1 VPGGPCLDV
10 GAILGRAA
18 ERAGFASLTP
28 EQRRAVEELSAC
40 RTAELGGRIE
50 ECSCCGT
57 REYLYNSCR
66 NRHCPKC
73 QAGCRA
79 EWLERE
85 AGHLLP
91 AEYHHL
97 VFTLPAEVA
106 ELARHSPRLIY
117 SLLFDAASA
126 TVREVAADPK
136 HLGAQVGLTA
146 VLHTWGQTLS
156 LHPHLHVMATG
167 GGLSC
172 DRTGEIDERPAWK
185 SCRPGFFLPV
195 RVLSALFK
203 GKFLAGLSQA
213 REQGKLHLDGSS
225 ARALSDPAAW
235 SSWLAR
241 QRALDW
247 VVYSQPPSAGAEVV
261 LKYLARYTYRV
272 AISNGRLSHVSDS
285 EVTFSYKD
293 YRQEGKQREMTLSL
307 EEFARRFLQHVLP
320 RGFVRVRHYGLLA
333 NRGREEKLR
342 TCRRLLLAEP
352 ARVRRRGAADEGDDE
367 EGQPRRCQACGGG
380 VMLVVEVLLA
390 RVKVRAGRRED
401 SS

>member
-1 VPGGPCLDV
+1 MTV
-10 GAILGRAA
+10 
-18 ERAGFASLTP
+18 

-40 RTAELGGRIE
+40 RTGALGGRIE
-50 ECSCCGT
+50 ECSCCGA

-73 QAGCRA
+73 QASSRA

-85 AGHLLP
+85 ASYLLP
-91 AEYHHL
+91 VEYHHL

-106 ELARHSPRLIY
+106 DLARHNPRLIY
-117 SLLFDAASA
+117 GLLFDAASA
-126 TVREVAADPK
+126 TVKEVAATPK

-156 LHPHLHVMATG
+156 LHPHLHIMASG

-172 DRTGEIDERPAWK
+172 NARGEVDDRPVWK

-195 RVLSALFK
+195 RVLSALFR
-203 GKFLAGLSQA
+203 GQFLAGLSEA
-213 REQGKLHLDGSS
+213 KGQGKLLLSGANAALGEES
-225 ARALSDPAAW
+225 AWVD
-235 SSWLAR
+235 WLKR
-241 QRALDW
+241 QRSQDW

-272 AISNGRLSHVSDS
+272 AISNSRLLHVSEE

-293 YRQEGKQREMTLSL
+293 YRREGEQRQMTLSV

-320 RGFVRVRHYGLLA
+320 RSFVRVRHYGLLA

-342 TCRRLLLAEP
+342 KCRWLLMVEAVRVAEQGSD
-352 ARVRRRGAADEGDDE
+352 AKET
-367 EGQPRRCQACGGG
+367 RRCPVCGEGEM
-380 VMLVVEVLLA
+380 VVVAVVEKGTGVS
-390 RVKVRAGRRED
+390 KED

>member
-1 VPGGPCLDV
+1 VPGPCLDV

-18 ERAGFASLTP
+18 ERAGFAALTV
-28 EQRRAVEELSAC
+28 EQRRAAEDLSAC
-40 RTAELGGRIE
+40 RTARLGGRVE
-50 ECSCCGT
+50 QCCCCGA

-73 QAGCRA
+73 QAGCRGD
-79 EWLERE
+79 WLQRE

-91 AEYHHL
+91 VEYHHL

-106 ELARHSPRLIY
+106 ELARDNPRLIY
-117 SLLFDAASA
+117 ALLFEAASE

-146 VLHTWGQTLS
+146 VLHTWGGQTLS

-172 DRTGEIDERPAWK
+172 DRRGELDERPTWK
-185 SCRPGFFLPV
+185 SCRRGFFLPV

-203 GKFLAGLSQA
+203 GKFLAGLSRA
-213 REQGKLHLDGSS
+213 RGRGELRLGGAARMLHE
-225 ARALSDPAAW
+225 PAAW
-235 SSWLAR
+235 SSWLSG
-241 QRALDW
+241 QRRLDW

-272 AISNGRLSHVSDS
+272 AISNSRLLCVSDE

-293 YRQEGKQREMTLSL
+293 YRHEGRQRQMTLSL
-307 EEFARRFLQHVLP
+307 EEFARRFLQPVLP

-342 TCRRLLLAEP
+342 ACRRLLLAEP
-352 ARVRRRGAADEGDDE
+352 ARIRQAAGEEEQMRRCPVCG
-367 EGQPRRCQACGGG
+367 EGQMR
-380 VMLVVEVLLA
+380 VVETIGRQPTA
-390 RVKVRAGRRED
+390 RPQEQD

>member
-1 VPGGPCLDV
+1 VPGPCLDV

-18 ERAGFASLTP
+18 ERAGFTSLTP
-28 EQRRAVEELSAC
+28 QQHRAVEELSAC
-40 RTAELGGRIE
+40 RTAALGGRIE
-50 ECSCCGT
+50 ECSCCGA

-73 QAGCRA
+73 QASCRA
-79 EWLERE
+79 SWLDRE
-85 AGHLLP
+85 AGYLLP
-91 AEYHHL
+91 VEYHHL

-106 ELARHSPRLIY
+106 ELARHEPRLIY
-117 SLLFDAASA
+117 SLLFEAASQA
-126 TVREVAADPK
+126 VREVAADPK

-146 VLHTWGQTLS
+146 VLHTWGQTLT

-172 DRTGEIDERPAWK
+172 DRTGEIDESAVWK
-185 SCRPGFFLPV
+185 GCRPGFFLPV

-203 GKFLAGLSQA
+203 GKFLAGLGQA
-213 REQGKLHLDGSS
+213 KEQGKLHLGGANQS
-225 ARALSDPAAW
+225 LSDPTAW
-235 SSWLAR
+235 SRWLAR
-241 QRALDW
+241 QRGLCW

-272 AISNGRLSHVSDS
+272 AISNGRLLSVSDE
-285 EVTFSYKD
+285 EVTFGYKD
-293 YRQEGKQREMTLSL
+293 YRHGGRQRQMTLSV

-333 NRGREEKLR
+333 NRGREQKLGL
-342 TCRRLLLAEP
+342 CRRLLLAEP
-352 ARVRRRGAADEGDDE
+352 VRARAAVADDDE
-367 EGQPRRCQACGGG
+367 QPRRCCACGVGS
-380 VMLVVEVLLA
+380 MRVVELIG
-390 RVKVRAGRRED
+390 RAASRQD

>member
-1 VPGGPCLDV
+1 
-10 GAILGRAA
+10 
-18 ERAGFASLTP
+18 
-28 EQRRAVEELSAC
+28 VEELSAC
-40 RTAELGGRIE
+40 RTAALGGRIE

-57 REYLYNSCR
+57 REHLYNSCR

-91 AEYHHL
+91 VEYHHL

-126 TVREVAADPK
+126 TVREAAADPK

-146 VLHTWGQTLS
+146 VLHTWGQTLT

-172 DRTGEIDERPAWK
+172 DRTGEIDERPVWK
-185 SCRPGFFLPV
+185 GCRRGFFLPV
-195 RVLSALFK
+195 RVLSVLFK
-203 GKFLAGLSQA
+203 GKFLAGLGQA
-213 REQGKLHLDGSS
+213 REQGELHPGGANQS
-225 ARALSDPAAW
+225 LSDPAAW

-247 VVYSQPPSAGAEVV
+247 VVYSRPPSAGAEVV

-272 AISNGRLSHVSDS
+272 AISNGRLLHVSDE
-285 EVTFSYKD
+285 EVTFGYKD
-293 YRQEGKQREMTLSL
+293 YRHEGKERRMTLSL
-307 EEFARRFLQHVLP
+307 DEFARRFLQHVLP

-333 NRGREEKLR
+333 NRGREQKLGL
-342 TCRRLLLAEP
+342 CRRLLLAEP
-352 ARVRRRGAADEGDDE
+352 ARAAASAGGE
-367 EGQPRRCQACGGG
+367 EQPRRCPACGVGS
-380 VMLVVEVLLA
+380 MRVVELIG
-390 RVKVRAGRRED
+390 RAMSRQD